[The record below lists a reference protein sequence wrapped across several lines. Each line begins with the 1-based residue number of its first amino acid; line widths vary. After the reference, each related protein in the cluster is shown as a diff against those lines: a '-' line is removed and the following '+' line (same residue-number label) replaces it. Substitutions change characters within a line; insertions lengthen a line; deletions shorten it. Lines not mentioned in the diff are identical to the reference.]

1 MKKFITPIKISGGV
15 VALAGVILL
24 ILAPFLGKNF
34 FDLLWAVEPFTY
46 LGGILLVAGLG
57 VTVATYS
64 GAERFIKNSDHE
76 LNGPNGKQ
84 SWSETTLQ
92 YFQLFDHDLGR
103 PLRRIAGK
111 ERELRAVMQANPGTA
126 DAGVIDLLDEIE
138 RQTPNFRLMMSNIQV
153 LIQLESPESEE
164 EVQPVE
170 PNEVIRRITDRYTP
184 VAAEAGKEITWWS
197 EPSELGLVYANTNA
211 IEHIVTNL
219 VDNSVRY
226 AETHVEVKLTKN
238 PTHFFVRVWDDGPGI
253 GAQYVPHLFDR
264 GWTPEVVRREEKSSS
279 GLGLFIARSLA
290 RQSGGDL
297 TVESDD
303 STDGEH
309 HTTFLL
315 SLPSNL
321 TAELNGVR

>member
-1 MKKFITPIKISGGV
+1 MKRLIKPLKISGGV
-15 VALAGVILL
+15 IALAGVILL
-24 ILAPFLGKNF
+24 ILAPFLGKNY

-46 LGGILLVAGLG
+46 LGGVLMVLGLG
-57 VTVATYS
+57 MTATTYV
-64 GAERFIKNSDHE
+64 GTAWLRRNSYQVI
-76 LNGPNGKQ
+76 NGQNGGH

-153 LIQLESPESEE
+153 LIQLESPESDDELL
-164 EVQPVE
+164 PVE
-170 PNEVIRRITDRYTP
+170 PNELIRRIADRYTP

-219 VDNSVRY
+219 VDNAVRF
-226 AETHVEVKLTKN
+226 AGTHVEVKLTKN

-253 GAQYVPHLFDR
+253 STQYVPHLFDR

-303 STDGEH
+303 SPDGEH
-309 HTTFLL
+309 HTAFLL

-321 TAELNGVR
+321 TAQLNGVR

>member
-1 MKKFITPIKISGGV
+1 MNRILTSIKIGGGV
-15 VALAGVILL
+15 VALAGLVLLL
-24 ILAPFLGKNF
+24 IAPLIGKDV
-34 FDLLWAVEPFTY
+34 FDSLWAVDPFTY
-46 LGGILLVAGLG
+46 LGGVLLIVGLG
-57 VTVATYS
+57 TATAAFTS
-64 GAERFIKNSDHE
+64 VEWSKRNAATGMNGHNGAH
-76 LNGPNGKQ
+76 

-111 ERELRAVMQANPGTA
+111 ERELRAVMQANPATT
-126 DAGVIDLLDEIE
+126 DPGVVDLLDEIE
-138 RQTPNFRLMMSNIQV
+138 RQTPNFRLMMSNIQI
-153 LIQLESPESEE
+153 LIQLESPEGQEE
-164 EVQPVE
+164 LQPVE
-170 PNEVIRRITDRYTP
+170 PNEVIRRIADRYTP

-197 EPSELGLVYANTNA
+197 EPTELGLVYANTNA

-219 VDNSVRY
+219 VDNAVRF
-226 AETHVEVKLTKN
+226 AGTHVEVKLTKN

-253 GAQYVPHLFDR
+253 GTQYVQHLFDR

-303 STDGEH
+303 SLDGDH
-309 HTTFLL
+309 HTAFLL

-321 TAELNGVR
+321 TAQLNGIR

>member
-1 MKKFITPIKISGGV
+1 MKRLIKPLKISGGV
-15 VALAGVILL
+15 IALAGVILL
-24 ILAPFLGKNF
+24 ILAPFLGKNY

-46 LGGILLVAGLG
+46 LGGVLMVLGLG
-57 VTVATYS
+57 MTATTYV
-64 GAERFIKNSDHE
+64 GTAWLRRNSYQVI
-76 LNGPNGKQ
+76 NGQNGGH

-153 LIQLESPESEE
+153 LIQLESPESDDELL
-164 EVQPVE
+164 PVE
-170 PNEVIRRITDRYTP
+170 PNELIRRIADRYTP

-219 VDNSVRY
+219 VDNAVRF
-226 AETHVEVKLTKN
+226 AGTHVEVKLTKN

-253 GAQYVPHLFDR
+253 GTQYVPHLFDR

-303 STDGEH
+303 SPDGEH
-309 HTTFLL
+309 HTAFLL

-321 TAELNGVR
+321 TAQLNGVR